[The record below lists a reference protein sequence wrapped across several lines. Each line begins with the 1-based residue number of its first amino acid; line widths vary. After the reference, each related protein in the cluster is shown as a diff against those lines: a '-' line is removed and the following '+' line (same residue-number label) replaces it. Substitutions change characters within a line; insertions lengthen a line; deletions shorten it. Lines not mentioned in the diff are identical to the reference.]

1 MIIQLLRFEAFYQ
14 LKQRAFPLLAGLFLY
29 LGIFAGRQGFA
40 PANVDFNSTYQINFF
55 TSLFTLASVFIVM
68 FFAISGMLRDKRYN
82 MENII
87 YSTAIKKWQFFWSRY
102 LGVFVSS
109 LLVFTP
115 FLIGYAISVTFSD
128 LDPERVGAFHLTSYV
143 RAWLLFVIPNILICS
158 ALVFAV
164 STLSKNNLAT
174 YVSAI
179 FIYMLYMIS
188 SMFLNSPLMA
198 QSVATTPEGMALAA
212 LADPF
217 GIAAFFEQTQF
228 WTPFQKNTQF
238 LSFSGLYM
246 WNRILWVALAT
257 CILFGTYFLF
267 SFRQVSQKVK
277 KSFVANDKSEK
288 PEKYKPVQTHD
299 GRQSQFS
306 SFFSLLK
313 IELNGV
319 FKSLPFL
326 GVISIWF
333 VIVFMEINSTINEG
347 GAYNDSLFPLTNLL
361 IDLFIDP
368 LYILSFILIIF
379 YSGELVWRERS
390 LNFNGII
397 DATPVANWVLF
408 SSKFIAL
415 IMLPLLLIASG
426 IIIAMGFQIAK
437 GYFNLEMDQYLSMFY
452 YNGTQLLIFSMMAL
466 FVQSLVSNKYLGM
479 GITGLIIMGSFL
491 APRIGLEH
499 DMLRFGF
506 LPRLSYN
513 NMTGYSGESILFNH
527 LSLYW
532 IALSGILSLLSF
544 KLWQR
549 GIVKNIRIHLQQLLS
564 KWKKWELTILGV
576 FGIVLI
582 TSGGSIYYKMNV
594 VNDYYSS
601 AEILDYKE
609 AYERKFKQYDELDH
623 LHRVS
628 MKTEV
633 DLYPNE
639 QTYSIKANHILR
651 NKHDHPI
658 SKLFI
663 TEKEPLHSIQLE
675 NARLVE
681 HDSLFGTY
689 LFEFNEPVK
698 AQQKVKF
705 KYEIHKA
712 LKGYETSNEIVA
724 NGTYISF
731 RSFEPRLAYRSSL
744 EISDNFERENRGL
757 PRIEDESVE
766 DEHLHLSDISFG
778 RLDYETIISTQSD
791 EIAIGS
797 GKLLK
802 QWTENGRN
810 YYHYKAENKILPTM
824 AYFSAKYAS
833 TKEEFMGISLEQ
845 YYHEGHEYNLRD
857 ISEST
862 KEALKYCI
870 SNFGDYAFDHLR
882 IAEIPGHWP
891 FGGFAHPGVISMV
904 EDRLYLVDTRDDE
917 DFNLVA
923 KRVIHEVSHQW
934 WGHTL
939 IPKMVA
945 GGSIFV
951 EGFAKYTEAVILEKM
966 YGESAIWQ
974 LSQNANSRYF
984 RGRAYAS
991 TPEPPLYIVDGQGYI
1006 SYGKNYTIMLALRD
1020 LLGEEKLN
1028 SVLRSITDRHRNE
1041 DDEFGANTLEFIDDL
1056 YNLTPPEQ
1064 HVLIDDWFKR
1074 VITYDLSVENTE
1086 YKQLENGQY
1095 EISLKLQS
1103 KRFETL
1109 ADGSLKEI
1117 QINEP
1122 ITIGLF
1128 SKHPSSANEKNGL
1141 LYLKPHQINKEL
1153 MEINLIVDELPEY
1166 VAIDPYGT
1174 RSDEDFVDNLVRLK
1188 E

>member
-1 MIIQLLRFEAFYQ
+1 MISQLLRFEAFYQ
-14 LKQRAFPLLAGLFLY
+14 LKQRAFPLLASLFFFM
-29 LGIFAGRQGFA
+29 GILAGRQGFA
-40 PANVDFNSTYQINFF
+40 PANIDFNSAYQINFF
-55 TSLFTLASVFIVM
+55 TGLLSLGSLFIVM
-68 FFAISGMLRDKRYN
+68 FFAISGMLRDRRFN

-109 LLVFTP
+109 LLTFTP
-115 FLIGYAISVTFSD
+115 FLIGYALSVTFSD
-128 LDPERVGAFHLTSYV
+128 LDPERVTDFHLMSYV
-143 RAWLLFVIPNILICS
+143 WAWLLFVVPNILICS
-158 ALVFAV
+158 ALVFAT
-164 STLSKNNLAT
+164 STLSKSNLAT

-198 QSVATTPEGMALAA
+198 QSVPATPEGMALAA

-228 WTPFQKNTQF
+228 WTPYQKNTEL
-238 LSFSGLYM
+238 LSFSGFFM
-246 WNRILWVALAT
+246 WNRILWIALT
-257 CILFGTYFLF
+257 TGVLFGTYFLF

-277 KSFVANDKSEK
+277 KVLAIADKSEK
-288 PEKYKPVQTHD
+288 LKTYKPTKAIV
-299 GRQSQFS
+299 GSQSQRA

-313 IELNGV
+313 IELSGV

-326 GVISIWF
+326 SVISIWLI
-333 VIVFMEINSTINEG
+333 IVFMEINSTINDG
-347 GAYNDSLFPLTNLL
+347 GAYNDSLYPFTNIL
-361 IDLFIDP
+361 IDLFTDP
-368 LYILSFILIIF
+368 LSILSFVLIVF

-415 IMLPLLLIASG
+415 ILLPLLLISSG
-426 IIIAMGFQIAK
+426 ILVAMGFQISK
-437 GYFNLEMDQYLSMFY
+437 GYFNFDMGQYLSMFY
-452 YNGTQLLIFSMMAL
+452 YNGMQLIVFSMMAL
-466 FVQSLVSNKYLGM
+466 FIQSIARNKYLGM
-479 GITGLIIMGSFL
+479 GITGLIILGSFL

-513 NMTGYSGESILFNH
+513 NMTGYSGESTLFNH
-527 LSLYW
+527 LSSYW
-532 IALSGILSLLSF
+532 FALASILSLLSF

-549 GIVKNIRIHLQQLLS
+549 GIATNIHFHLKQVLS
-564 KWKKWELTILGV
+564 NWKKWELTILAL
-576 FGIVLI
+576 FGIVLL
-582 TSGGSIYYKMNV
+582 TSGGTIYYNTNV

-601 AEILDYKE
+601 VDILDYKE

-623 LHRVS
+623 LHRVAI
-628 MKTEV
+628 KTEV

-639 QTYSIKANHILR
+639 QAYSIRANHILR

-658 SKLFI
+658 SKLFV

-675 NARLVE
+675 NAKLVE
-681 HDSLFGTY
+681 HDSIFGTY
-689 LFEFNEPVK
+689 LFEFNQPVK
-698 AQQKVKF
+698 AQEEVKF
-705 KYEIHKA
+705 KYEIRKA
-712 LKGYETSNEIVA
+712 LEGYETSNEISA

-744 EISDNFERENRGL
+744 EISDNFEREKRGL
-757 PRIEDESVE
+757 PRIEDESIE

-778 RLDYETIISTQSD
+778 RLDYETIISTQAN

-824 AYFSAKYAS
+824 AYFSAKYAT

-845 YYHEGHEYNLRD
+845 YYHEGHEYNLED

-870 SNFGDYAFDHLR
+870 TNFGDYAFDHLR

-891 FGGFAHPGVISMV
+891 FGGFAHPGLISMV

-923 KRVIHEVSHQW
+923 KRVIHEISHQW

-939 IPKMVA
+939 IPKMVE

-966 YGESAIWQ
+966 YGKSAIWQ
-974 LSQNANSRYF
+974 LSQNANSKYF

-991 TPEPPLYIVDGQGYI
+991 TPEPPLYIVDGQSYI

-1020 LLGEEKLN
+1020 LMGEEKLN
-1028 SVLRSITDRHRNE
+1028 SILRSITDRHRNE
-1041 DDEFGANTLEFIDDL
+1041 DDAFGANTLEFIDDL
-1056 YNLTPPEQ
+1056 YQVTPPEQ

-1074 VITYDLSVENTE
+1074 IITYDLSVEDSKYE
-1086 YKQLENGQY
+1086 QLENGKY
-1095 EISLKLQS
+1095 EITLQLLS
-1103 KRFETL
+1103 KRFETQS
-1109 ADGSLKEI
+1109 DGSNKAI
-1117 QINEP
+1117 DIDEP
-1122 ITIGLF
+1122 IAIGLF
-1128 SKHPSSANEKNGL
+1128 SKHPNLVNKQNDII
-1141 LYLKPHQINKEL
+1141 YLKPYQINKEQ
-1153 MEINLIVDELPEY
+1153 MEITITVDELPRY
-1166 VAIDPYGT
+1166 IAIDPYGT
-1174 RSDEDFVDNLVRLK
+1174 RCDEDFADNLVRL
-1188 E
+1188 EE

>member
-14 LKQRAFPLLAGLFLY
+14 LKQRAFPLLAGLFFFM
-29 LGIFAGRQGFA
+29 GILAGRQGFA

-55 TSLFTLASVFIVM
+55 TGLISLGSVFIVM
-68 FFAISGMLRDKRYN
+68 FFAISGMLRDRRFN

-87 YSTAIKKWQFFWSRY
+87 YSTSIKKWQFFWSRY

-109 LLVFTP
+109 LLAFTP
-115 FLIGYAISVTFSD
+115 FLVGYAVSVTFSD
-128 LDPERVGAFHLTSYV
+128 LDPERVAEFHMLTYV
-143 RAWLLFVIPNILICS
+143 RAWLLIVVPNILVCS
-158 ALVFAV
+158 ALVFAT
-164 STLSKNNLAT
+164 STLSKSNLAT

-198 QSVATTPEGMALAA
+198 QSVPATPEGMALAA

-238 LSFSGLYM
+238 LSFTGLYM
-246 WNRILWVALAT
+246 WNRILWIALTT
-257 CILFGTYFLF
+257 CVLFGTYFLF
-267 SFRQVSQKVK
+267 SFRKMSQKVK
-277 KSFVANDKSEK
+277 KAVVVIDK
-288 PEKYKPVQTHD
+288 PEKSKEYRPIQAIVGQK
-299 GRQSQFS
+299 SQRA

-313 IELNGV
+313 IELSGV
-319 FKSLPFL
+319 FKSLPFI
-326 GVISIWF
+326 GVISIWL

-347 GAYNDSLFPLTNLL
+347 GAYNDSLYPLSNLL
-361 IDLFIDP
+361 IDLFADP
-368 LYILSFILIIF
+368 LSILSFILIIF

-390 LNFNGII
+390 LNFDGIL

-408 SSKFIAL
+408 SSKLLAL

-426 IIIAMGFQIAK
+426 IIVALGFQISK
-437 GYFNLEMDQYLSMFY
+437 GYYNFELGQYLSMFY
-452 YNGTQLLIFSMMAL
+452 YNGTQLIIFSMMAL
-466 FVQSLVSNKYLGM
+466 FIQSLFRNKYLGM
-479 GITGLIIMGSFL
+479 GVTGLIILGSFL
-491 APRIGLEH
+491 APKIGLEH

-513 NMTGYSGESILFNH
+513 NMTGYSGESTLFNH

-532 IALSGILSLLSF
+532 FALASILSLISF

-549 GIVKNIRIHLQQLLS
+549 GVATNFRFYFIQVRSNWR
-564 KWKKWELTILGV
+564 KWEITILAL
-576 FGIVLI
+576 FGIVLFA
-582 TSGGSIYYKMNV
+582 SGGTTYYNMNV
-594 VNDYYSS
+594 LNDYYSS
-601 AEILDYKE
+601 AEVLDYKE
-609 AYERKFKQYDELDH
+609 AYERKFKKYDDMDRFYH
-623 LHRVS
+623 VS

-633 DLYPNE
+633 DLYPKE
-639 QTYSIKANHILR
+639 QRYTVKANNILK

-658 SKLFI
+658 AMLFI
-663 TEKEPLHSIQLE
+663 TEKEPMHSIQLE
-675 NARLVE
+675 NAKLVE

-698 AQQKVKF
+698 AQQEVKF
-705 KYEIHKA
+705 KYEIHKT
-712 LKGYETSNEIVA
+712 LKGYEASQEIVA
-724 NGTYISF
+724 NGSYIMH
-731 RSFEPRLAYRSSL
+731 RSFEPILTYRNSL
-744 EISDNFERENRGL
+744 EIPNNFEREKRGL
-757 PRIEDESVE
+757 PRIEEEGVE
-766 DEHLHLSDISFG
+766 DEHLHLVEVDFG
-778 RLDYETIISTQSD
+778 RIDYETIISTRAD

-810 YYHYKAENKILPTM
+810 YYHYKTENKILPVM
-824 AYFSAKYAS
+824 AYFSAKYA
-833 TKEEFMGISLEQ
+833 TIKEEFMGISLEQ
-845 YYHEGHEYNLRD
+845 YYHEGHEYNLKD

-870 SNFGDYAFDHLR
+870 ENFGDYPFDHLR
-882 IAEIPGHWP
+882 MAEIPGHWS

-904 EDRLYLVDTRDDE
+904 EDRLYLVDTREDE

-939 IPKMVA
+939 IPKMVE

-966 YGESAIWQ
+966 YGKSAVWQ

-991 TPEPPLYIVDGQGYI
+991 TPEPPLYIVDGQSYI

-1041 DDEFGANTLEFIDDL
+1041 DDFKANTLEFIEDL
-1056 YNLTPPEQ
+1056 YQHTPTEQ

-1074 VITYDLSVENTE
+1074 VITYDLSVENAKYRE
-1086 YKQLENGQY
+1086 LENGKY
-1095 EISLKLQS
+1095 EINFKLQS
-1103 KRFETL
+1103 KRFETQ

-1122 ITIGLF
+1122 IAIGLF
-1128 SKHPSSANEKNGL
+1128 SKHPSSANEENGI
-1141 LYLKPHQINKEL
+1141 LYLKPHQINKKL
-1153 MEINLIVDELPEY
+1153 MEVSLIVDELPEY

-1174 RSDEDFVDNLVRLK
+1174 RCDEDFIDNLVLLEK
-1188 E
+1188 

>member
-1 MIIQLLRFEAFYQ
+1 MIPQLLRFEAFYQ

-87 YSTAIKKWQFFWSRY
+87 YGTAIKKWQFFWSRY

-128 LDPERVGAFHLTSYV
+128 LDPERVADFRLMSYV
-143 RAWLLFVIPNILICS
+143 WAWLLIVVPNILICS
-158 ALVFAV
+158 ALVFAT
-164 STLSKNNLAT
+164 STLSKSNLAT

-179 FIYMLYMIS
+179 FIYMLYLIS

-198 QSVATTPEGMALAA
+198 QSVPATPEGMALAA

-228 WTPFQKNTQF
+228 WTPYQKNTQL

-246 WNRILWVALAT
+246 WNRILWIALTT
-257 CILFGTYFLF
+257 CVLFGTYFLF

-277 KSFVANDKSEK
+277 KVLVGADKSEK
-288 PEKYKPVQTHD
+288 LETYKPTKAIV
-299 GRQSQFS
+299 GSQSQRA

-313 IELNGV
+313 IELGGV

-326 GVISIWF
+326 GVISIWL
-333 VIVFMEINSTINEG
+333 VIVFMEIYSTINDG
-347 GAYNDSLFPLTNLL
+347 GAYNDSLYPFTNIL

-368 LYILSFILIIF
+368 LSIFSFILIVF

-415 IMLPLLLIASG
+415 ILLPLILISSG
-426 IIIAMGFQIAK
+426 ILVAIGFQISN
-437 GYFNLEMDQYLSMFY
+437 GYSNFELDQYLSMFY
-452 YNGTQLLIFSMMAL
+452 YQGTQFIIFSMMAL
-466 FVQSLVSNKYLGM
+466 FVQSLARNKYLGM
-479 GITGLIIMGSFL
+479 GITGLVILGSFL

-527 LSLYW
+527 LSSYW
-532 IALSGILSLLSF
+532 FALGCILSLLSF

-549 GIVKNIRIHLQQLLS
+549 GIATITRFHLKQVLS
-564 KWKKWELTILGV
+564 NWKKWELTILAV

-582 TSGGSIYYKMNV
+582 TSGGTIYYKMNV

-675 NARLVE
+675 NAKLIE
-681 HDSLFGTY
+681 HDTVFGTY
-689 LFEFNEPVK
+689 LFQFNEPIE
-698 AQQKVKF
+698 AQKEVRF
-705 KYEIHKA
+705 SYEINKE
-712 LKGYETSNEIVA
+712 LKGYETSQEIVA
-724 NGTYISF
+724 NGTYLF
-731 RSFEPRLAYRSSL
+731 QRNFEPMLAYRHSM
-744 EISDNFERENRGL
+744 EISNNFEREKRGL
-757 PRIEDESVE
+757 PRIEDEGSE
-766 DEHLHLSDISFG
+766 DEHLHLGEVNVG
-778 RLDYETIISTQSD
+778 RVDYETIISTQAD
-791 EIAIGS
+791 EIAISS

-802 QWTENGRN
+802 QWTKNGRN
-810 YYHYKAENKILPTM
+810 YYHYKPEDKILPSM
-824 AYFSAKYAS
+824 AYFSAKYA
-833 TKEEFMGISLEQ
+833 TMKEEFMGISLEQ
-845 YYHEGHEYNLRD
+845 YYHDGHEYNLKD

-862 KEALKYCI
+862 KVALRYCI
-870 SNFGDYAFDHLR
+870 ENFGDYPFDHLR
-882 IAEIPGHWP
+882 IAEIPGHWS

-923 KRVIHEVSHQW
+923 KRVVHEVSHQW

-939 IPKMVA
+939 IPKMVE

-966 YGESAIWQ
+966 YGKSAVWQ
-974 LSQNANSRYF
+974 LSQTAKSRYF

-1006 SYGKNYTIMLALRD
+1006 SYGKNYTVMLALRD

-1028 SVLRSITDRHRNE
+1028 SILRSITDRYRN
-1041 DDEFGANTLEFIDDL
+1041 DVEFKAESFEFIEEL
-1056 YNLTPPEQ
+1056 YNVTPPDQ

-1095 EISLKLQS
+1095 EISLKLLS
-1103 KRFETL
+1103 KRFETQ
-1109 ADGSLKEI
+1109 ADGSCKEI

-1128 SKHPSSANEKNGL
+1128 SMHPSCVKKQNDII
-1141 LYLKPHQINKEL
+1141 YIKPHQINKKQ
-1153 MEINLIVDELPEY
+1153 MEIKLIVDELPKY
-1166 VAIDPYGT
+1166 VAVDPYGT
-1174 RSDEDFVDNLVRLK
+1174 RCDEDFVDNLVRLK

>member
-1 MIIQLLRFEAFYQ
+1 MISQLLRFEAFYQ
-14 LKQRAFPLLAGLFLY
+14 LKQRVFPLLAGLFFFM
-29 LGIFAGRQGFA
+29 GILAGRQGFA

-55 TSLFTLASVFIVM
+55 TGLISLGSVFIVM
-68 FFAISGMLRDKRYN
+68 FFAISGMLRDRRFN

-87 YSTAIKKWQFFWSRY
+87 YSTSIKKWQFFWSRY

-109 LLVFTP
+109 LLAFTP
-115 FLIGYAISVTFSD
+115 FLIGYAVSVTFSD
-128 LDPERVGAFHLTSYV
+128 LDPERVAEFHMLTYV
-143 RAWLLFVIPNILICS
+143 RAWLLIVVPNILVCS
-158 ALVFAV
+158 ALVFAT
-164 STLSKNNLAT
+164 STLSKSNLAT

-188 SMFLNSPLMA
+188 SLFLNSPLMA
-198 QSVATTPEGMALAA
+198 QSVPATPEGMALAA

-238 LSFSGLYM
+238 LSFTGLYM
-246 WNRILWVALAT
+246 WNRILWIALTT
-257 CILFGTYFLF
+257 CVLFGTYFLF
-267 SFRQVSQKVK
+267 SFRQMSQKVK
-277 KSFVANDKSEK
+277 KAVVVIDK
-288 PEKYKPVQTHD
+288 PEKTKEYRPIQAIVGQK
-299 GRQSQFS
+299 SQRA

-313 IELNGV
+313 IELSGV
-319 FKSLPFL
+319 FKSLPFI
-326 GVISIWF
+326 GVISIWL

-347 GAYNDSLFPLTNLL
+347 GAYNDSLYPLSNLL
-361 IDLFIDP
+361 IDLFADP
-368 LYILSFILIIF
+368 LSILSFILIIF

-390 LNFNGII
+390 LNFDGIL

-408 SSKFIAL
+408 SSKLLAL

-426 IIIAMGFQIAK
+426 IIVALGFQISK
-437 GYFNLEMDQYLSMFY
+437 GYYNFELGQYLSMFY
-452 YNGTQLLIFSMMAL
+452 YNGTQLIIFSMMAL
-466 FVQSLVSNKYLGM
+466 FIQSLFRNKYLGM
-479 GITGLIIMGSFL
+479 GVTGLIILGSFL
-491 APRIGLEH
+491 APKVGLEH

-513 NMTGYSGESILFNH
+513 NMTGYSGESTLFSH

-532 IALSGILSLLSF
+532 FVLASILSLISF

-549 GIVKNIRIHLQQLLS
+549 GVATNFRFYFIQARSNWR
-564 KWKKWELTILGV
+564 KWEITILAL
-576 FGIVLI
+576 FCIVLFA
-582 TSGGSIYYKMNV
+582 SGGTTYYNMNV
-594 VNDYYSS
+594 LNDYYSS
-601 AEILDYKE
+601 AEVLDYKE
-609 AYERKFKQYDELDH
+609 AYERKFKKYDDMDRFYH
-623 LHRVS
+623 VS

-633 DLYPNE
+633 DLYPKE
-639 QTYSIKANHILR
+639 QRYTVKANNILK

-658 SKLFI
+658 AMLFI
-663 TEKEPLHSIQLE
+663 TEKEPMHSIQLE
-675 NARLVE
+675 NAKLVE

-698 AQQKVKF
+698 AQQEVKF
-705 KYEIHKA
+705 KYEIHKT
-712 LKGYETSNEIVA
+712 LKGYEASQEIVA
-724 NGTYISF
+724 NGSYIMH
-731 RSFEPRLAYRSSL
+731 RSFEPILTYRNSL
-744 EISDNFERENRGL
+744 EISNNFEREKRGL
-757 PRIEDESVE
+757 PRIEEEGVE
-766 DEHLHLSDISFG
+766 DEHLHLVEVDFG
-778 RLDYETIISTQSD
+778 RIDYETIISTRAD

-810 YYHYKAENKILPTM
+810 YYHYKTENKILPVM
-824 AYFSAKYAS
+824 AYFSAKYA
-833 TKEEFMGISLEQ
+833 TIKEEFMGISLEQ
-845 YYHEGHEYNLRD
+845 YYHEGHEYNLKD

-870 SNFGDYAFDHLR
+870 ENFGDYPFDHLR
-882 IAEIPGHWP
+882 MAEIPGHWS

-904 EDRLYLVDTRDDE
+904 EDRLYLVDTREDE

-923 KRVIHEVSHQW
+923 KRVVHEVSHQW

-939 IPKMVA
+939 IPKMVE
-945 GGSIFV
+945 GGSVFI

-966 YGESAIWQ
+966 YGKSAIWQ

-991 TPEPPLYIVDGQGYI
+991 TPEPPLYIVDGQSYI

-1041 DDEFGANTLEFIDDL
+1041 DVFEANTLEFINDL
-1056 YNLTPPEQ
+1056 YHLTPTEQ

-1074 VITYDLSVENTE
+1074 VITYDLSVEDTN
-1086 YKQLENGQY
+1086 YKQLEGGKY
-1095 EISLKLQS
+1095 EINLNLQS
-1103 KRFETL
+1103 KRFETQV
-1109 ADGSLKEI
+1109 DGSLKEI

-1122 ITIGLF
+1122 IAVGLF
-1128 SKHPSSANEKNGL
+1128 SKHPSSANEENGI
-1141 LYLKPHQINKEL
+1141 LYLESHQINKKR
-1153 MEINLIVDELPEY
+1153 MKISLIVDELPKY
-1166 VAIDPYGT
+1166 IAIDPYGT
-1174 RSDEDFVDNLVRLK
+1174 RCDEDFVDNLVLLEK
-1188 E
+1188 

>member
-14 LKQRAFPLLAGLFLY
+14 LKQRAFPLLAGLFAFFGWL
-29 LGIFAGRQGFA
+29 AGRQDFA
-40 PANVDFNSTYQINFF
+40 PANVDFNSTYQIFFF
-55 TSLFTLASVFIVM
+55 TSLFSLASLFIVM
-68 FFAISGMLRDKRYN
+68 FFAISGMLRDRRYN

-87 YSTAIKKWQFFWSRY
+87 YSTSIKKSQFFWSRY

-115 FLIGYAISVTFSD
+115 FLIGYAVAITFSD
-128 LDPERVGAFHLTSYV
+128 LDPERLADFSLLSYV
-143 RAWLLFVIPNILICS
+143 WAWLLIVVPNILVCS
-158 ALVFAV
+158 ALVFAT
-164 STLSKNNLAT
+164 STLSKSNLAT

-198 QSVATTPEGMALAA
+198 QSVPATPEGMALAA

-228 WTPFQKNTQF
+228 WTPYQKNTQL

-246 WNRILWVALAT
+246 WNRILWVALTT
-257 CILFGTYFLF
+257 CVLFGTYFLF

-277 KSFVANDKSEK
+277 KVLTEADKSEK
-288 PEKYKPVQTHD
+288 LETYKPTKGIV
-299 GRQSQFS
+299 GSQSQRA

-313 IELNGV
+313 IELGGV

-326 GVISIWF
+326 GVISIWL
-333 VIVFMEINSTINEG
+333 VIVFMEINSTINDG
-347 GAYNDSLFPLTNLL
+347 GAYNDSIYPFTNIL
-361 IDLFIDP
+361 IDLFTDP
-368 LYILSFILIIF
+368 LSILSFVLIVF

-408 SSKFIAL
+408 SSKFMAL
-415 IMLPLLLIASG
+415 ILLPLLLISSG
-426 IIIAMGFQIAK
+426 ILVAIGFQISE
-437 GYFNLEMDQYLSMFY
+437 GYFNFDVDQYLSMFY
-452 YNGTQLLIFSMMAL
+452 YQGTQLIVFSMMAL
-466 FVQSLVSNKYLGM
+466 FVQSLVRNKYLGM
-479 GITGLIIMGSFL
+479 GITGLVILGSFL
-491 APRIGLEH
+491 APKIGLEH

-513 NMTGYSGESILFNH
+513 NMTGYSGESSLFNH
-527 LSLYW
+527 LSFYW
-532 IALSGILSLLSF
+532 MALASILSLLSF

-549 GIVKNIRIHLQQLLS
+549 GITTSIRFHLKQVLS
-564 KWKKWELTILGV
+564 NWKKWELTILAV
-576 FGIVLI
+576 FGLVLL
-582 TSGGSIYYKMNV
+582 TSGGTIYYKNNV
-594 VNDYYSS
+594 VSDYYSS
-601 AEILDYKE
+601 KEVLDYKE

-639 QTYSIKANHILR
+639 QAYSIKANHILR

-663 TEKEPLHSIQLE
+663 TEKEPLLSIQLE
-675 NARLVE
+675 NAKLVE

-698 AQQKVKF
+698 AHQEVKF

-712 LKGYETSNEIVA
+712 LKGYETSKEIVA

-744 EISDNFERENRGL
+744 EISDSFEREKRGL

-778 RLDYETIISTQSD
+778 RLDYETIISTQAD

-824 AYFSAKYAS
+824 AYFSAKYAT

-845 YYHEGHEYNLRD
+845 YYHEGHEYNLKD

-870 SNFGDYAFDHLR
+870 NNFGDYSFDHLR

-904 EDRLYLVDTRDDE
+904 EDRLYLVDTRDSE
-917 DFNLVA
+917 EFNLVA
-923 KRVIHEVSHQW
+923 KRVIHEISHQW

-939 IPKMVA
+939 IPKMVE

-966 YGESAIWQ
+966 YGKSAIWQ
-974 LSQNANSRYF
+974 LSQTANSRYF

-991 TPEPPLYIVDGQGYI
+991 TPEPPLYVVDGQSYI

-1041 DDEFGANTLEFIDDL
+1041 DDEFGANTLEFIEDL
-1056 YNLTPPEQ
+1056 YNVTPPEQ

-1086 YKQLENGQY
+1086 YKQLDNGQY
-1095 EISLKLQS
+1095 EINLTLLS
-1103 KRFETL
+1103 KRFETQD
-1109 ADGSLKEI
+1109 DGSSKEI

-1122 ITIGLF
+1122 IAIGLF
-1128 SKHPSSANEKNGL
+1128 SKHPSYVNKKKDII
-1141 LYLKPHQINKEL
+1141 YLEAHQINNEQ
-1153 MEINLIVDELPEY
+1153 MEIKLIVDELPEY

-1174 RSDEDFVDNLVRLK
+1174 RCDEDFVDNLVRLK
-1188 E
+1188 D

>member
-1 MIIQLLRFEAFYQ
+1 MITQLLRFEAFYQ
-14 LKQRAFPLLAGLFLY
+14 LKQRAFLLLVGLFLFM
-29 LGIFAGRQGFA
+29 GIVAGRQGFA

-55 TSLFTLASVFIVM
+55 TGLFSLGSVFIVM
-68 FFAISGMLRDKRYN
+68 FFAISGMLRDRHFN

-87 YSTAIKKWQFFWSRY
+87 YSTSIKKWQFFWSRY

-109 LLVFTP
+109 LFAFTP
-115 FLIGYAISVTFSD
+115 FLIGYAVSVTFSD
-128 LDPERVGAFHLTSYV
+128 LDPERVTEFQFLTYV
-143 RAWLLFVIPNILICS
+143 RAWLLIVIPNILVCS
-158 ALVFAV
+158 ALVFAT
-164 STLSKNNLAT
+164 STLSKSNLAT

-188 SMFLNSPLMA
+188 SLFLNSPLMA
-198 QSVATTPEGMALAA
+198 QSVPATPEGMALAA

-246 WNRILWVALAT
+246 WNRILWLALTAGV
-257 CILFGTYFLF
+257 LFGTYFMF

-277 KSFVANDKSEK
+277 KVAVETDK
-288 PEKYKPVQTHD
+288 PEKPKKYGPIQIIV
-299 GRQSQFS
+299 GRKSQRA

-326 GVISIWF
+326 GVIGIWL

-347 GAYNDSLFPLTNLL
+347 GAYNDSLYPLSNLL
-361 IDLFIDP
+361 IELFADP
-368 LYILSFILIIF
+368 LSILSFILIVF

-390 LNFNGII
+390 LNFDGIL

-426 IIIAMGFQIAK
+426 ILVAMGFQISK
-437 GYFNLEMDQYLSMFY
+437 GHFNFELGQYLSMFY
-452 YNGTQLLIFSMMAL
+452 YNGTQLIIFSMMAL
-466 FVQSLVSNKYLGM
+466 FVQSIFRNKYLGM
-479 GITGLIIMGSFL
+479 GITGVIILGSFL
-491 APRIGLEH
+491 APKIGLEH

-506 LPRLSYN
+506 LPRLTYN
-513 NMTGYSGESILFNH
+513 NMTEYSGELTLFKH

-532 IALSGILSLLSF
+532 FALASILSLISF

-549 GIVKNIRIHLQQLLS
+549 GIATSIRYHFKRMRS
-564 KWKKWELTILGV
+564 NWRKWELTILAF
-576 FGIVLI
+576 FGIVLF
-582 TSGGSIYYKMNV
+582 TSGGTIYYNMNV

-601 AEILDYKE
+601 AEILDYRE
-609 AYERKFKQYDELDH
+609 AYERKFKKYDDMDH
-623 LHRVS
+623 LYHAS
-628 MKTEV
+628 IKTEV

-639 QTYSIKANHILR
+639 QAYTVKADNILK

-675 NARLVE
+675 NARLLE
-681 HDSLFGTY
+681 HDTIFGTY
-689 LFEFNEPVK
+689 LFEFNEPVV
-698 AQQKVKF
+698 AQQEVKF
-705 KYEIHKA
+705 KYEIQKA
-712 LKGYETSNEIVA
+712 LIGYETSNEIVA
-724 NGTYISF
+724 NGTYISY
-731 RSFEPRLAYRSSL
+731 RSFKPSLAYRTSL
-744 EISDNFERENRGL
+744 EISNNFEREKRGL
-757 PRIEDESVE
+757 PRIEEESVV
-766 DEHLHLSDISFG
+766 DEHLHLSEVGFG
-778 RLDYETIISTQSD
+778 RIDYETIISTQAD

-802 QWTENGRN
+802 QWTEKGRN
-810 YYHYKAENKILPTM
+810 YYHYKAENKILPTV
-824 AYFSAKYAS
+824 AYFSAKYE
-833 TKEEFMGISLEQ
+833 TQKEDFMGISFEQ
-845 YYHEGHEYNLRD
+845 YYHKGHEYNLSD
-857 ISEST
+857 ISKST
-862 KEALKYCI
+862 KEALRYCI
-870 SNFGDYAFDHLR
+870 HNFGDYAFDHLR

-904 EDRLYLVDTRDDE
+904 EDRLYLVDTRGDE

-939 IPKMVA
+939 IPKMVE

-966 YGESAIWQ
+966 YGKSAVWQ

-991 TPEPPLYIVDGQGYI
+991 TPEPPLYIVDGQSYI

-1041 DDEFGANTLEFIDDL
+1041 DDFKANTLEFIEDL
-1056 YNLTPPEQ
+1056 YQHTPPKQ

-1074 VITYDLSVENTE
+1074 VITYDLSVENVKYRE
-1086 YKQLENGQY
+1086 LENGKY
-1095 EISLKLQS
+1095 EINFKLQS
-1103 KRFETL
+1103 KRFETQ

-1122 ITIGLF
+1122 IAIGLF
-1128 SKHPSSANEKNGL
+1128 SKHPSSANEENGI
-1141 LYLKPHQINKEL
+1141 LYLKPHQINKKL
-1153 MEINLIVDELPEY
+1153 MEVSLIVDELPKY

-1174 RSDEDFVDNLVRLK
+1174 RCDEDFVDNLVFLEK
-1188 E
+1188 